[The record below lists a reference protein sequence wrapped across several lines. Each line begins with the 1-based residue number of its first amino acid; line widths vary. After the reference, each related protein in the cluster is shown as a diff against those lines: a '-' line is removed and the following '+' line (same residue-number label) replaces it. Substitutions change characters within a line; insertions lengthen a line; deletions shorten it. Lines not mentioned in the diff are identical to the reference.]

1 MSKLFKFF
9 GIFVAV
15 LAGLFVCFLAV
26 AHFTQLKQESKT
38 PLAVAGTAAKALKLE
53 EPVTITTMN
62 IGYCALSA
70 DMDFVMDGGKTVRP
84 PSADIVQRN
93 LAGIIDA
100 LTAAASDLYLLQE
113 VDVCSARSY
122 RINQVTELQQALGSL
137 SCFAHNYKALYVPY
151 PFPQMLGRVESGL
164 LTICDYPIS
173 ESCRMGLHVP
183 FSWPVSLFQ
192 LKRCLMV
199 SRLPIEGSEKELV
212 IINLHLDAYD
222 DGSGR
227 TEQTKALAALMKQEY
242 EAGNYVIAGGDF
254 NQTFP
259 LEDPERYALKF
270 DEFFLPAPLNCEFFP
285 NDFLFI
291 FDEEM
296 PSSRLD
302 NAPYEGPDGALT
314 QHYVIDGFIAS
325 PNVVVSEVHTLDNGF
340 EFSDHNPVRITVHLT
355 P

>member
-1 MSKLFKFF
+1 MSKLLKYI
-9 GIFVAV
+9 GIFLVILV
-15 LAGLFVCFLAV
+15 GLFALFLAI
-26 AHFTQLKQESKT
+26 AHFTQLKQEPKT
-38 PLAVAGTAAKALKLE
+38 ELAVTGTATKSLKSGE
-53 EPVTITTMN
+53 SITITSMN
-62 IGYCALSA
+62 IGYCGLSA

-84 PSADIVQRN
+84 PSAEIVRRN
-93 LAGIIDA
+93 LSGVINK
-100 LTAAASDLYLLQE
+100 LKETGSDIYLLQE

-122 RINQVTELQQALGSL
+122 RTDQAAEIMEALGGL
-137 SCFAHNYKALYVPY
+137 SSFAHNYKALYVPY

-164 LTICDYPIS
+164 LTLCDYPVT
-173 ESCRMGLHVP
+173 ESFRTGLHVP

-199 SRLPIEGSEKELV
+199 TRLPIEGSDKELV

-227 TEQTKALAALMKQEY
+227 TEQTKALANLMRQEY

-259 LEDPERYALKF
+259 LKNPERYALRY
-270 DEFFLPAPLNCEFFP
+270 DEYFLPSALNCEFFP
-285 NDFLFI
+285 ENFQFL
-291 FDEEM
+291 FDEEV

-314 QHYVIDGFIAS
+314 QHYVIDGFIVS
-325 PNVVVSEVHTLDNGF
+325 PNVIVHEVQTLDCGF
-340 EFSDHNPVRITVHLT
+340 EYSDHNPVQISISLAE
-355 P
+355 